1 MLMFLFTENNRRH
14 HRSSM
19 KS

>member
-1 MLMFLFTENNRRH
+1 MFLFTENNRRH